1 MTSYGEKGVP
11 PGYTMTLSDVQK
23 GIPPEFNQ
31 KAGENAKGIS
41 PSRRIISL
49 EGEAGITLRAIA
61 MVTGTVDSPQV
72 VECTLDRALS
82 LVTEAGLVRHQTP
95 THIT

>member
-11 PGYTMTLSDVQK
+11 PGYRMTLSDVQK

-41 PSRRIISL
+41 PSRRIMSL
-49 EGEAGITLRAIA
+49 EGEAGITPPGYRH
-61 MVTGTVDSPQV
+61 GDWDSGFPPGSGV
-72 VECTLDRALS
+72 YP
-82 LVTEAGLVRHQTP
+82 G
-95 THIT
+95 